1 MRTLESSSYSLKLLL
16 KADSISKKVEI
27 TRSRYLDL
35 QNSLGELYSGEHNYD
50 FSKSKFY
57 RLRNLKLGYQ
67 FKDSFIIA
75 RACNNLADLYNKERK
90 DSALY
95 YINLGFKFENFSEA
109 RARLHDNL
117 ADYQV
122 RKGKLLDALKSIHTS
137 LEIMTKSEINTVPT
151 DFQISESLLLDY
163 TLFCLKKKTEI
174 YLRLYKQDSDMN
186 YLKKALNNIERA
198 DYVAGLLL
206 NATTEESTQIIWRRE
221 ASQAYLYGAYAAH
234 LLGDSEKAFYFMEK
248 NKALLLSEGVLKNTE
263 FANLPKHISD
273 EEIRRKKQIYQLES
287 LLSKEEGNTILQDS
301 LFNTKRSYELYVDS
315 LKVEYP
321 KYYAR

>member
-1 MRTLESSSYSLKLLL
+1 
-16 KADSISKKVEI
+16 
-27 TRSRYLDL
+27 
-35 QNSLGELYSGEHNYD
+35 
-50 FSKSKFY
+50 
-57 RLRNLKLGYQ
+57 
-67 FKDSFIIA
+67 
-75 RACNNLADLYNKERK
+75 
-90 DSALY
+90 
-95 YINLGFKFENFSEA
+95 
-109 RARLHDNL
+109 
-117 ADYQV
+117 
-122 RKGKLLDALKSIHTS
+122 
-137 LEIMTKSEINTVPT
+137 
-151 DFQISESLLLDY
+151 
-163 TLFCLKKKTEI
+163 
-174 YLRLYKQDSDMN
+174 MN